1 MAPWQDAPRMRAAV
15 TLEQCWHAVPGG
27 TAVAALELVRALDS
41 RGDVDLVGVSAR
53 HPQPPPE
60 PWRPSIEVRRLWAPR
75 ALLYE
80 LWHARLSLGTRV
92 ERATGPVDVVHGT
105 AVAFPQADAP
115 VVMTIHDLAFLDD
128 PTLVTK
134 HGLRFFRR
142 GTDLAREHARL
153 VMCSSQATI
162 DDCVAAGFDKDR
174 LRLVPLGVRSVPRD
188 REAID
193 KARATFGLT
202 RPYVMFNGTVEPRK
216 NLRRLLTAFARVPRR
231 DVDLVLVG
239 PSGWNESLET
249 ELAPLEDRVH
259 VLGFV
264 ARPELEALL
273 AGADVFCLPSLKEGF
288 GLPVLEAMSQGAA
301 VVTSAGTSTAEV
313 AGDTA
318 LLVDPLDVGAIANAI
333 EELLDDRA
341 LAERLSSAGKARAAT
356 FTWERTA
363 AATSAVYAEALA

>member
-1 MAPWQDAPRMRAAV
+1 
-15 TLEQCWHAVPGG
+15 
-27 TAVAALELVRALDS
+27 
-41 RGDVDLVGVSAR
+41 
-53 HPQPPPE
+53 
-60 PWRPSIEVRRLWAPR
+60 
-75 ALLYE
+75 
-80 LWHARLSLGTRV
+80 
-92 ERATGPVDVVHGT
+92 
-105 AVAFPQADAP
+105 
-115 VVMTIHDLAFLDD
+115 
-128 PTLVTK
+128 
-134 HGLRFFRR
+134 
-142 GTDLAREHARL
+142 
-153 VMCSSQATI
+153 
-162 DDCVAAGFDKDR
+162 
-174 LRLVPLGVRSVPRD
+174 
-188 REAID
+188 
-193 KARATFGLT
+193 
-202 RPYVMFNGTVEPRK
+202 MFNGTVEPRK